1 MMTIYS
7 ESLEINNNAI
17 PTESNNVQQSALDV
31 SLTTMRNQLKND
43 LQEIDTIKW

>member
-17 PTESNNVQQSALDV
+17 PAESNNVQQSALDV
-31 SLTTMRNQLKND
+31 FFFAQENLQSQDSLHYYP
-43 LQEIDTIKW
+43 IW